1 MKTLPVGTADRVVD
15 RLWPRPNPFVN
26 DPVGWIDDKLGEFLW
41 SKQREI
47 AQSVVEHRYTAVQ
60 SCHDSGKSF
69 IASRLAAWW
78 LDAHPPGEAFV
89 VSSAPTQSQVETILW
104 REIEKAHR
112 KGDLIGRITSG
123 AVPQWKIGKE
133 IVGFGRKPQGHV
145 NPEEAMAA
153 FQGVHAR
160 YVLIMLDE
168 GGGIPKWLFD
178 AADTL
183 ATNAKARVLA
193 IGNPDDPQA
202 HFAKVCAPGSG
213 WNQIRIDGFETPNFT
228 GEEIPDELR
237 ELLLAPEWVEERK
250 TRWGE
255 ASPLYISKVRALFPE
270 VSDHTL
276 FAPALFRKCQANELP
291 GTDKGTYGCDI
302 AEEGTDQT
310 TVYRNRGGVIR
321 EVFAV
326 AGQDTEKTTGDIS
339 ALLRKRGD
347 VPAHIDSIGVGIGV
361 YDALR
366 AQGLPVHKFKASHK
380 AIDPERFDSRKAE
393 IFWTLREAME
403 AGEID
408 LPPEG
413 EDDDL
418 IAQLGTLR
426 YFHTSKGQI
435 RMETREERIKRGL
448 HSPDR
453 ADAAAMSAIPAPA
466 IALSDDRTS
475 PPAPAAGLL
484 KEEW

>member
-1 MKTLPVGTADRVVD
+1 MRTLPAGTADRVVD
-15 RLWPRPNPFVN
+15 RLWPKPNPFVN

-47 AQSVVEHRYTAVQ
+47 AQSVLKHRYTAVQ
-60 SCHDSGKSF
+60 SCHSSGKSF
-69 IASRLAAWW
+69 LGSRLASWW
-78 LDAHPPGEAFV
+78 LDAHPVGEAFV
-89 VSSAPTQSQVETILW
+89 VSSAPSQPQVETILW
-104 REIEKAHR
+104 REIGKAHR
-112 KGDLIGRITSG
+112 KGDLPGRITEG
-123 AVPQWKIGKE
+123 AIPQWKIGKE
-133 IVGFGRKPQGHV
+133 IVGFGRKPQDHV
-145 NPEEAMAA
+145 NTEEAMAA
-153 FQGVHAR
+153 FQGIHAR
-160 YVLIMLDE
+160 YVLILLDE
-168 GGGIPKWLFD
+168 ACGIPKWLFD

-183 ATNAKARVLA
+183 ATNTKARVLA

-213 WNQIRIDGFETPNFT
+213 WNRIRIDGFDTPNFT

-250 TRWGE
+250 QRWGE
-255 ASPLYISKVRALFPE
+255 SSPLYISKVRALFPE

-276 FAPALFRKCQANELP
+276 FPPALLRKCQDNELP
-291 GTDKGTYGCDI
+291 GTAPGAYGCDI

-321 EVFAV
+321 RVFAV
-326 AGQDTEKTTGDIS
+326 AGQDTEKTTGDIA

-361 YDALR
+361 YDALA
-366 AQGLPVHKFKASHK
+366 AQGLAVQKFKASHK

-403 AGEID
+403 EGGID

-426 YFHTSKGQI
+426 YFHNAKGQI

-448 HSPDR
+448 HSPDL
-453 ADAAAMSAIPAPA
+453 ADAAAMSAIGGGGMATPMSLAKA
-466 IALSDDRTS
+466 SADENFLT
-475 PPAPAAGLL
+475 
-484 KEEW
+484 KEW

>member
-1 MKTLPVGTADRVVD
+1 MTGLPPGTADAAIAK
-15 RLWPRPNPFVN
+15 LYPKPSPFIE
-26 DPVGWIDDKLGEFLW
+26 DPVGWVDETLGEFLW

-47 AQSVVEHRYTAVQ
+47 CESVVANRYTAVQ

-69 IASRLAAWW
+69 IASRLCAWW

-112 KGDLIGRITSG
+112 KGDLLGRITYG
-123 AVPQWKIGKE
+123 QVPQWKIGKE
-133 IVGFGRKPQGHV
+133 IVGFGRKPQDHV
-145 NPEEAMAA
+145 STEEAMAA
-153 FQGVHAR
+153 FQGIHAR
-160 YVLIMLDE
+160 YVLIVLDE

-183 ATNAKARVLA
+183 ATNDKARVLA

-213 WNQIRIDGFETPNFT
+213 WNRIRIDGFETPNFT
-228 GEEIPDELR
+228 GEEVPEDLR
-237 ELLLAPEWVEERK
+237 ELLLSPTWVDERK
-250 TRWGE
+250 SRWGE
-255 ASPLYISKVRALFPE
+255 ASPLYVSKVRALFPE

-276 FAPALFRKCQANELP
+276 FPPALLRKCQALELP
-291 GTDKGTYGCDI
+291 GTDKGQYGADI

-321 EVFAV
+321 EVFTR
-326 AGQDTEKTTGDIS
+326 AGQDTDKTTGEIS
-339 ALLRKRGD
+339 ALLKKRGD
-347 VPAHIDSIGVGIGV
+347 VPAFIDSVGVGIGV

-366 AQGLPVHKFKASHK
+366 AQGLPVHKFKASY
-380 AIDPERFDSRKAE
+380 APLDPERFDSLKAE
-393 IFWTLREAME
+393 VFWELREAMKR
-403 AGEID
+403 GEVD

-418 IAQLGTLR
+418 IAQFGTLQ
-426 YFHTSKGQI
+426 YFHTRKGQI
-435 RMETREERIKRGL
+435 RMETREERTKRGL

-453 ADAAAMSAIPAPA
+453 ADAAVMASIPPPV
-466 IALSDDRTS
+466 ISIPDDTS
-475 PPAPAAGLL
+475 PPAAAAGLL